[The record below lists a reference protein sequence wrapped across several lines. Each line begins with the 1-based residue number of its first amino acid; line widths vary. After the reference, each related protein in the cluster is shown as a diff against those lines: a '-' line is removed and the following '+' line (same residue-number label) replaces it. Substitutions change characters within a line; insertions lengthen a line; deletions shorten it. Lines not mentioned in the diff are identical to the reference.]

1 MRGEHLTPPFFAP
14 RTMHPLLKHLQQQI
28 PVTAT
33 QLCIAFSGGLDSRV
47 LLELA
52 HQLRKQRPELQL
64 HALHVHHGLSV
75 NADAWADFCQDTCMQ
90 LGIPLQI
97 HRVKLDT
104 LTGSLENRARL
115 ARYRIF
121 EESLQPGAILL
132 QAHHRGDQAE
142 TLLLRLLRGA
152 GIHGLS
158 SIPRSR
164 NLGPGSLL
172 RPLLAVPREQLH
184 AFALTQSLQWIEDE
198 SNQDTQPDRNFLR
211 LEILPRLNERF
222 TATEQNLSQM
232 AHWASESDQL
242 HRELAEL
249 DLQACQGDTPFSL
262 QLTPLLQLA
271 SHRRINLLR
280 HWLLA
285 RHQPLAGLHHWA
297 EMEQL
302 CTARDD
308 AQPQLGWG
316 EGSQRME
323 ARRFQQQLY
332 IQPAQY
338 FQPWPADW
346 QIDWDGSSP
355 LVTPAGP
362 LALHLHPVNG
372 QPLQQ
377 LQARSRQGGETLHLA
392 GRGHRDVKRLL
403 QEKGVPPWQRQ
414 QLPFIWQGDTL
425 IAVGD
430 LLVAA
435 GWRQQP

>member
-1 MRGEHLTPPFFAP
+1 MRGDPLTPHHFSP
-14 RTMHPLLKHLQQQI
+14 RTMHALLKHLQQQV
-28 PVTAT
+28 PSTT
-33 QLCIAFSGGLDSRV
+33 TPLCIAFSGGLDSRT

-52 HQLRKQRPELQL
+52 HQLRKQQSQL
-64 HALHVHHGLSV
+64 HLRALHVHHGLSP
-75 NADAWADFCQDTCMQ
+75 NADAWTDFCQATCTQ

-104 LTGSLENRARL
+104 LSGSLEARART
-115 ARYRIF
+115 ARYQVF
-121 EESLQPGAILL
+121 EQALQPGEILL

-152 GIHGLS
+152 GMHGLA
-158 SIPRSR
+158 SIPPARA
-164 NLGPGSLL
+164 LGQGSLL
-172 RPLLAVPREQLH
+172 RPLLTVSREQLQ
-184 AFALTQSLQWIEDE
+184 AFARAQQLQWIEDE

-211 LEILPRLNERF
+211 LEILPRLAERF
-222 TATEQNLSQM
+222 AATESNLSQM

-249 DLQACQGDTPFSL
+249 DLQTCQGDTLFSL
-262 QLTPLLQLA
+262 KLPPLLQLA

-285 RHQPLAGLHHWA
+285 RKLPLPGLHHWVTLQ
-297 EMEQL
+297 QL

-316 EGSQRME
+316 ETPHRIE

-332 IQPAQY
+332 IQPADY

-346 QIDWDGSSP
+346 QTTWNGTSP
-355 LVTPAGP
+355 LMTPSGP
-362 LALHLHPVNG
+362 MALRLRAEQG
-372 QPLQQ
+372 QATPLQVK
-377 LQARSRQGGETLHLA
+377 SRQGGEVLHLA

-403 QEKGVPPWQRQ
+403 QEQGVPPWQRQ
-414 QLPFIWQGDTL
+414 QLPFIWQDNTL